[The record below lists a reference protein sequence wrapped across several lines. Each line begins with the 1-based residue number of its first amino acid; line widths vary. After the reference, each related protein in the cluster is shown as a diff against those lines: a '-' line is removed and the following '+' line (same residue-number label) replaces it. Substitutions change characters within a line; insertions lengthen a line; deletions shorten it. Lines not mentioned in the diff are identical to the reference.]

1 MIIDV
6 HAHLYP
12 RAFMEEIA
20 AHGPRHGVSLTG
32 DTPPVLCF
40 EGIEFWRY
48 LPAFHDVAVRLKAMD
63 DARCERQ
70 VLSLG
75 PPMVYWADIEL
86 GSRLSRIFNEEIARV
101 VKAHPARFVGFAAV
115 PLQNTSRAL
124 GELERAVDGLGLRG
138 VAIGSNIDGM
148 QLDDPRLAPFWERAE
163 TLDIPVFIHPV
174 NPAGHARRH
183 DYRLDL
189 AIGFPFDTT
198 VAAARLVYSGI
209 LARHPR
215 LRVCL
220 AHLGGAL
227 PFLRERLVLG
237 WEVGREAFGASYGI
251 TESPER
257 GLERF
262 WFDVISYY
270 EPALLAGV
278 ACVGADRLVIGS
290 DAPFAV
296 GSLARSI
303 ASIRDFAFLPRRDRE
318 RILGVNAREFLDGAG

>member
-1 MIIDV
+1 
-6 HAHLYP
+6 
-12 RAFMEEIA
+12 MEEIA
-20 AHGPRHGVSLTG
+20 AHGPRHGVSLTA
-32 DTPPVLCF
+32 DVPPILCF

-48 LPAFHDVAVRLKAMD
+48 GQAFHDVTARLQAMD
-63 DARCERQ
+63 EAGCDRQ

-75 PPMVYWADIEL
+75 PPMVYWASVEL
-86 GSRLSRIFNEEIARV
+86 GLRLSRIFNDEIARV
-101 VKAHPARFVGFAAV
+101 VAAHPDRFIGFAAV
-115 PLQNTSRAL
+115 PLQEPARSL
-124 GELERAVDGLGLRG
+124 GELERAVNGLGLRG
-138 VAIGSNIDGM
+138 VAVGSNIHGM
-148 QLDDPRLAPFWERAE
+148 QLDDPRLAPFWEHVEA
-163 TLDIPVFIHPV
+163 LDVPVFIHPI
-174 NPAGHARRH
+174 NPAGHGNMH

-189 AIGFPFDTT
+189 AVGFPFDTT

-215 LRVCL
+215 LRICL

-257 GLERF
+257 YLERF

-270 EPALLAGV
+270 EPALLAGL
-278 ACVGADRLVIGS
+278 ACGGADRLVIGS

-303 ASIRDFAFLPRRDRE
+303 ASIREFTFVPRRDRE
-318 RILGVNAREFLDGAG
+318 RILGANAQEFLDGSA